1 MAHEAG
7 PPTVFEAVKAFQRA
21 QEQRVSHWREYD
33 DAIALY
39 QHSTNT
45 EGGQASTAA
54 HSPTKGT
61 RSAHYHTEA
70 MPMTDGVF
78 TKILSLVT
86 SGLLDSSH
94 CVRAVETELRS
105 RFNQSTLA
113 GYVGQVQNLENKVLR
128 CIVERDQSKRTA
140 MVEGRDVD
148 EESLRQKDASVRE
161 YRQEIQDLMA
171 EINAEVAELQ
181 E

>member
-1 MAHEAG
+1 
-7 PPTVFEAVKAFQRA
+7 
-21 QEQRVSHWREYD
+21 
-33 DAIALY
+33 
-39 QHSTNT
+39 
-45 EGGQASTAA
+45 
-54 HSPTKGT
+54 
-61 RSAHYHTEA
+61 
-70 MPMTDGVF
+70 MTDGVF